1 MTRMVAHPVLSTA
14 VRQGL
19 TADQDG
25 GPPSVRYSC
34 EAGTYMTRMVAHPVF
49 GTAVRQGLT

>member
-1 MTRMVAHPVLSTA
+1 MQDGEAGTYMTRMV
-14 VRQGL
+14 
-19 TADQDG
+19 

-34 EAGTYMTRMVAHPVF
+34 EAGTYMTRMVGHPVL